1 MARFR
6 ADARRPDVVSS
17 GGERRVGNDLPMDHT
32 DQAGPS
38 MTGRSPLLD
47 DATRLVPNAAFAF
60 SESAEAFLPVLR
72 LPSRVWD

>member
-1 MARFR
+1 
-6 ADARRPDVVSS
+6 
-17 GGERRVGNDLPMDHT
+17 
-32 DQAGPS
+32 

-47 DATRLVPNAAFAF
+47 DAARFSPIAAFAF